1 MDAFADVLSDYE
13 LERHKPMPTL
23 THGAIQANIA
33 IEMGAAYRKSYRIAS
48 EVSLKTLPDGN
59 TPDVVFYPVMPIGQP
74 HEHARQSVLP
84 LVCVEIT
91 GPPSRSPSQ
100 SLNLK
105 VEKTAMYFFSRR
117 SLVLPDIK
125 AVLVCNRPGHCEFFH
140 EEDILHDKLLNIRL
154 PFSGIFSD

>member
-59 TPDVVFYPVMPIGQP
+59 TPDVVFYPVMPIG
-74 HEHARQSVLP
+74 
-84 LVCVEIT
+84 
-91 GPPSRSPSQ
+91 
-100 SLNLK
+100 
-105 VEKTAMYFFSRR
+105 
-117 SLVLPDIK
+117 
-125 AVLVCNRPGHCEFFH
+125 
-140 EEDILHDKLLNIRL
+140 
-154 PFSGIFSD
+154 